1 MKIMLSVAIWSLVGF
16 CAVQAQVIVANT
28 NVKVAEISKSD
39 LVDLFTG
46 ASSDFNDG
54 QHAVPITLKS
64 GAVHEAFLDKYIGK
78 NDKLFRAAWI
88 RLVFAGRATM
98 PQAFDN
104 EEALIQHVAS
114 TPGAIGYV
122 STLPD
127 NPKVKSLLVK

>member
-1 MKIMLSVAIWSLVGF
+1 
-16 CAVQAQVIVANT
+16 
-28 NVKVAEISKSD
+28 
-39 LVDLFTG
+39 
-46 ASSDFNDG
+46 
-54 QHAVPITLKS
+54 
-64 GAVHEAFLDKYIGK
+64 
-78 NDKLFRAAWI
+78 
-88 RLVFAGRATM
+88 M